1 MSRHFVADYE
11 RGELLFGDGRRGM
24 NPPRGKFNI
33 KLASYSAGGGEA
45 GNAAPG
51 TLRILAENIPFIAG
65 CDNPFPAEG
74 GADRESVESLKAR
87 AAGILKSRGRAVTAE
102 DFEWL
107 SHEAS
112 ASVGRAFCL
121 REKNRQGEIRV
132 ALIPAAPRGPD
143 SPDRLVPSRE
153 LLRRVSCYLDE
164 RKLVGTK
171 IRLQGPVY
179 RAFSIF
185 LTLTAD
191 TGVLDRE
198 RLKKS
203 VVSSLRKTF
212 HPLWGGS
219 GSGWDFGKAVTP
231 GAVLKQLEKT
241 EGLLSADEA
250 ALFDIDA
257 GVIVEKLVLK
267 DDELPFLEE
276 VRIEERG

>member
-1 MSRHFVADYE
+1 VIV
-11 RGELLFGDGRRGM
+11 FGDGRRGIS
-24 NPPRGKFNI
+24 PPRGKFNI
-33 KLASYSAGGGEA
+33 RLASYSVGGGEA

-107 SHEAS
+107 AHEAS

-121 REKNRQGEIRV
+121 REKNRQGEVRIV
-132 ALIPAAPRGPD
+132 LIPAAPSGQDFSR
-143 SPDRLVPSRE
+143 RLVPSRE

-164 RKLVGTK
+164 RRLVGTK

-179 RAFSIF
+179 RAFSVF

-191 TGVLDRE
+191 SGVFDRE

-203 VVSSLRKTF
+203 VINSLQKTF
-212 HPLWGGS
+212 HPLWGGA
-219 GSGWDFGKAVTP
+219 GAGWDFGKAVTS

-241 EGLLSADEA
+241 GGLLSVDQA
-250 ALFDIDA
+250 ALFDVDA

-276 VRIEERG
+276 VRITERG